1 MQFFLALLSFVTSF
15 GLGFLL
21 VSLFWPKGKDSLPE
35 TLLKVL
41 TAVTLGMGATA
52 ALFFLWLVVVNRAS
66 RGFVLVEVVVLGLLG
81 FAVIFFKRRRPVVLQ
96 DRPAVTRTS
105 RVWPI
110 LALFFLVLSG
120 LTITY
125 LILKFPTGA
134 WDALAIWNIHA
145 KFLASSMTGQWRGIY
160 DDILVHAHQ
169 DYPFLTP
176 AFLAQAWVWMG
187 TTSSILPP
195 AFVTLLFSLG
205 VPLLLFVALSLFRST
220 IMGVLAM
227 GFLLVSPTFL
237 ASTFLQYSDIPVGFY
252 FLLSTVLLIYAET
265 LNGLANTNIQ
275 HRGLYALAG
284 FSAGCA
290 ALTKN
295 EGLLF
300 LLVFVAAW
308 ALQVLL
314 RRELKQE
321 FKKGLLFLA
330 AAGFFLVPLGLHK
343 ASAPTNDLVGAQ
355 TAGNLLKIIQASRH
369 EAILASFVDT
379 ISDPKSLSMMVAKP
393 TSRWPLLCGLL
404 FVVLVGI
411 DERLLKKTAASFV
424 WSIALFLWLGYY
436 FIYLTTPSDLTWH
449 LATSME
455 RLQVQTFPLILLAIG
470 LSLRRIEARTRKDT
484 DAKDAP

>member
-1 MQFFLALLSFVTSF
+1 MRFFLALLSFVASS

-21 VSLFWPKGKDSLPE
+21 VSLFWPKGKNSLPE
-35 TLLKVL
+35 TLLKVV
-41 TAVTLGMGATA
+41 TALALGIGATA
-52 ALFFLWLVVVNRAS
+52 TLFFLWLVVVNRAS

-81 FAVIFFKRRRPVVLQ
+81 FAVIFFNRRRPVVLQ

-105 RVWPI
+105 RAWPI
-110 LALFFLVLSG
+110 LALFFLAVSG
-120 LTITY
+120 LTIIC
-125 LILKFPTGA
+125 LILEFPTGA

-160 DDILVHAHQ
+160 DDILVHAHR

-176 AFLAQAWVWMG
+176 AFFAQAWVWMG

-227 GFLLVSPTFL
+227 GFLLVSPAFL
-237 ASTFLQYSDIPVGFY
+237 ASTFLQYSDIPVGFF

-265 LNGLANTNIQ
+265 LNGLTNTNVQ

-295 EGLLF
+295 EGLHF

-308 ALQVLL
+308 FLQVLL
-314 RRELKQE
+314 RRKPRQE
-321 FKKGLLFLA
+321 FRKGLVFLA
-330 AAGFFLVPLGLHK
+330 AAGFLLVPLGFHK
-343 ASAPTNDLVGAQ
+343 ASAPTNELIGTQ
-355 TAGNLLKIIQASRH
+355 NTGSLSKIIQASRH
-369 EAILASFVDT
+369 EAILASFAEN
-379 ISDPKSLSMMVAKP
+379 ISDPKSLSLMVRAP
-393 TSRWPLLCGLL
+393 TSRWHLFCGLL
-404 FVVLVGI
+404 FLLLVGI
-411 DERLLKKTAASFV
+411 DEKRLRKTSTSFV
-424 WSIALFLWLGYY
+424 WSIAFFLWLGYY
-436 FIYLTTPSDLTWH
+436 FIYLTTPSDLKWH

-484 DAKDAP
+484 DAKEAP